1 METRTNIERFKYSL
15 DKGNFTMNEELT
27 FIDLLLT
34 KYKFISRREYAIKE
48 GITTQGVMSRLKSKN
63 DPYVKMLGKVF
74 IIK

>member
-15 DKGNFTMNEELT
+15 DKGNFTMNEELI

-48 GITTQGVMSRLKSKN
+48 GVTTQGVMSRLKAKN